1 MSVADEN
8 ATPAAEPIPPAK
20 LQELLDASLTKP
32 SEGRVYDYYLGGGSN
47 WAIDR
52 AFAQEQI
59 RQFPDLPW
67 LAKQNRK
74 FLARSVR
81 YLIKQGIRQFVD
93 IGSGLPTEGNVHQ
106 VAEAAAPGEV
116 RVVYVDHD
124 PVAHAHGNLLLDRNG
139 DPNRHRTLLADL
151 VDAEE
156 LWKAVLG
163 TGVINPDEPIGLLIV
178 SVVHFIP
185 AESRPERAVAYYRS
199 KLAPGSH
206 LVLSHVT
213 DHDMDEESRAR
224 LEQVRKNYDKATNP
238 ARFRTL
244 DEIRGLF
251 GDWEFAPPGVVWTA
265 EWQDGDDLDE
275 IQGDIDAA
283 RSRILAGV
291 ARKP

>member
-1 MSVADEN
+1 MLDE
-8 ATPAAEPIPPAK
+8 
-20 LQELLDASLTKP
+20 SLTKP

-59 RQFPDLPW
+59 KQFPDLPW

-81 YLIKQGIRQFVD
+81 YLLKQGIRQFVD

-106 VAEAAAPGEV
+106 VAEAAAPGQA

-124 PVAHAHGNLLLDRNG
+124 PVAFAHANLLLERNG
-139 DPNRHRTLLADL
+139 DQGRHRALLADL
-151 VDAEE
+151 VDSEK
-156 LWKAVLG
+156 LWCGVLG
-163 TGVINPDEPIGLLIV
+163 TGLINPDEPVGLLVV
-178 SVVHFIP
+178 SVVHFVP
-185 AESRPERAVAYYRS
+185 AEREPERALAYYQS
-199 KLAPGSH
+199 NVAPGSF

-213 DHDMDEESRAR
+213 DHGMDEESRAR
-224 LEQVRKNYDKATNP
+224 LEQVRQNYDKATNP
-238 ARFRTL
+238 ARFRSL
-244 DEIRGLF
+244 AEIHGLF
-251 GDWEFAPPGVVWTA
+251 GDWEFASPGVVWTA
-265 EWQDGDDLDE
+265 EWQDGDDVDE
-275 IQGDIDAA
+275 IQGDLDAA